1 MEDPQRPSQRMG
13 TLRKTLTLGR
23 FKRQSA
29 TEENKHKKSQHAP
42 DPDDTLPADKK
53 IAIVG
58 IGCRYANGVEGA
70 RKFWDML
77 SKGLDCTIPP
87 PADRFDS
94 SFFLYPGKKIPGK
107 MFNRNAGY
115 LLQHPEEFDRQFFKI
130 SPGMCPPFGYNLYGV

>member
-1 MEDPQRPSQRMG
+1 MEDPNRPSQRLG
-13 TLRKTLTLGR
+13 TIRRTLTLGR
-23 FKRQSA
+23 LKRQHAAEDS
-29 TEENKHKKSQHAP
+29 KSQVVS
-42 DPDDTLPADKK
+42 DPDDTLPMEKK

-58 IGCRYANGVEGA
+58 IGCRYANGVDGA

-107 MFNRNAGY
+107 MFNRCAGY
-115 LLQHPEEFDRQFFKI
+115 QLQHPEEFDRQFFKI
-130 SPGMCPPFGYNLYGV
+130 SPGTYNLSHSIAKDLI